1 MTGWGKTTGMKWEAT
16 DQFGNMYIGQCEDV
30 STEGLQAAVR
40 SLVDELLARHEGDV
54 VLTLDVDFGDIN
66 GPHPDRVSH
75 VVQAPLLPARVAAEG
90 VDALMAEIRAC
101 LPESPDRRIDVQLA

>member
-1 MTGWGKTTGMKWEAT
+1 M
-16 DQFGNMYIGQCEDV
+16 
-30 STEGLQAAVR
+30 
-40 SLVDELLARHEGDV
+40 

-75 VVQAPLLPARVAAEG
+75 VVQAPALPDRVAAEG